1 VQRVHIDGLQRTK
14 NDIVIHHVK
23 PLFEAK
29 NFEEVIYFLCVF
41 HAVYLTQ
48 RPH

>member
-23 PLFEAK
+23 PLFEAT
-29 NFEEVIYFLCVF
+29 NFEEVIYLLC
-41 HAVYLTQ
+41 TQ
-48 RPH
+48 YVVTDSKNL